1 MNISEKLKE
10 QKLQIELK
18 FKKIIEKNDITNE
31 KYKKEYDL
39 FESLLYLRNET
50 QENINQLK
58 ELEQVEKSLFINF
71 DSITFIEFDSIKEII
86 IEIEKDIKIIE
97 NEVKNKLENTQTKF
111 TQIIKNIEE
120 IENYSETYI
129 SSLLNSAGDQVNEL
143 ETISNYFQE
152 MVNNIVNHQNN
163 IKETLINIK
172 DKIEKLL
179 NSCSNYL
186 KNNPRSSKKNINQ
199 SLTKR
204 ILNNSKLFSLKDL
217 NSFYDLNLS
226 DIDNKNPSQK
236 DDFQNKN
243 INNNKNK
250 NCLDAKN
257 KKSTNI
263 KEYDSNKLYIRNLNS
278 NFKVPKLPLIYDTEF
293 GINNN
298 SNQDKIGERDF
309 IKGNSSN

>member
-1 MNISEKLKE
+1 MEKTYNDTKNKEKQYEELVQDLNKKIHLLTSKNENLQKEVENEKLKSNNSEKNNTLLKKSNIKKSIMNISEKLKE

-58 ELEQVEKSLFINF
+58 EFEQVEKSLFINF
-71 DSITFIEFDSIKEII
+71 DSITYIEFDSIKEII

-152 MVNNIVNHQNN
+152 IVNNIVNHQNN

-179 NSCSNYL
+179 NSCSNYII
-186 KNNPRSSKKNINQ
+186 NNPRSSKKNINH

-226 DIDNKNPSQK
+226 DIDNKNPIQK
-236 DDFQNKN
+236 DDFQNK
-243 INNNKNK
+243 KHSK
-250 NCLDAKN
+250 
-257 KKSTNI
+257 
-263 KEYDSNKLYIRNLNS
+263 
-278 NFKVPKLPLIYDTEF
+278 
-293 GINNN
+293 
-298 SNQDKIGERDF
+298 
-309 IKGNSSN
+309 